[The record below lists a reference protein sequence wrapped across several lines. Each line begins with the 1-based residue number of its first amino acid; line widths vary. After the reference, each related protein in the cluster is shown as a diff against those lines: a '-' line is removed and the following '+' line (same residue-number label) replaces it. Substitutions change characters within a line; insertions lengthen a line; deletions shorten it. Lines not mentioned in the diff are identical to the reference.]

1 MTCREY
7 EPLIALY
14 VEGDLNDRDVER
26 HLAECSDC
34 RELLDDFRASQ
45 AALKE
50 LAAVDVGFLSAV
62 RSGVLAKIESRRRIA
77 WPWVAAFAAA
87 AALIVS
93 VLTLPRK
100 PTLVAKIPVPA
111 IAKLDGGADPLVRG
125 RPPGRP
131 SAIAQVARKTRR
143 SRPGGRL
150 RTRGSAPQAEPL
162 VVKMLTD
169 DPNIVIIWLV
179 DQPGD

>member
-34 RELLDDFRASQ
+34 RELLEDLRVSQ

-50 LAAVDVGFLSAV
+50 LSVVDAAFLSAV
-62 RSGVLAKIESRRRIA
+62 RSGVLGRIERRRRRA
-77 WPWVAAFAAA
+77 WPWIAALAAA
-87 AALIVS
+87 AALIVAVS
-93 VLTLPRK
+93 TAPRK
-100 PTLVAKIPVPA
+100 PPL
-111 IAKLDGGADPLVRG
+111 IAKVQGPSGGADPLVRG

-131 SAIAQVARKTRR
+131 SVIAQAAPRPKR

-150 RTRGSAPQAEPL
+150 RTRGSAPPSEPL

-179 DQPGD
+179 EQRGD

>member
-34 RELLDDFRASQ
+34 RELLGDLRVSQ

-50 LAAVDVGFLSAV
+50 LATVDAAFLSAV
-62 RSGVLAKIESRRRIA
+62 RSGVLARIADKRRIV
-77 WPWVAAFAAA
+77 WPWIAAFAAA
-87 AALIVS
+87 VVLIAAI
-93 VLTLPRK
+93 LTAPRK
-100 PTLVAKIPVPA
+100 PAL
-111 IAKLDGGADPLVRG
+111 IAKAPVTGGGTGLLA
-125 RPPGRP
+125 GRP
-131 SAIAQVARKTRR
+131 SVIAQAAPKPKR
-143 SRPGGRL
+143 SRPARRP
-150 RTRGSAPQAEPL
+150 RTAPPEPL

-179 DQPGD
+179 DQRGD

>member
-14 VEGDLNDRDVER
+14 VEGDLNDRDVEM

-34 RELLDDFRASQ
+34 RELLEDLKVSQ

-50 LAAVDVGFLSAV
+50 LAAVDPVFLSAV
-62 RSGVLAKIESRRRIA
+62 RSGVHARIERRRLTA
-77 WPWVAAFAAA
+77 WPWVAAVAAV
-87 AALIVS
+87 LIVA
-93 VLTLPRK
+93 VLTVPRK
-100 PTLVAKIPVPA
+100 PTL
-111 IAKLDGGADPLVRG
+111 IAKAPVSSGGADPLVRG

-131 SAIAQVARKTRR
+131 SVIAQAAPKFKRR
-143 SRPGGRL
+143 RR
-150 RTRGSAPQAEPL
+150 RTRESAPPL

-169 DPNIVIIWLV
+169 DPNIVIVWLV

>member
-14 VEGDLNDRDVER
+14 VEGDLNDREVER
-26 HLAECSDC
+26 HLSECSDC
-34 RELLDDFRASQ
+34 RELLEDLQASQ
-45 AALKE
+45 AALKG
-50 LAAVDVGFLSAV
+50 LAAVDAALLSAV
-62 RSGVLAKIESRRRIA
+62 RSGVLAKIERRRPVA
-77 WPWVAAFAAA
+77 WPWVAALAVA
-87 AALIVS
+87 AALIVA
-93 VLTLPRK
+93 VLTAPRQPALMTK
-100 PTLVAKIPVPA
+100 VPVSTN
-111 IAKLDGGADPLVRG
+111 GGADPLVRG

-131 SAIAQVARKTRR
+131 SMIAQAPPKAKR

-150 RTRGSAPQAEPL
+150 RTRGSAPPEPL

>member
-14 VEGDLNDRDVER
+14 VEGDLNDREVER
-26 HLAECSDC
+26 HLSECSDC
-34 RELLDDFRASQ
+34 RELLEDLQASQ

-50 LAAVDVGFLSAV
+50 LATVDAALLSAV
-62 RSGVLAKIESRRRIA
+62 RSGVLAKLERRRLVV
-77 WPWVAAFAAA
+77 WPSAAALVA
-87 AALIVS
+87 AALIVA
-93 VLTLPRK
+93 VLTVPRQPALITK
-100 PTLVAKIPVPA
+100 VPN
-111 IAKLDGGADPLVRG
+111 GGADPVVRG
-125 RPPGRP
+125 RPIGRP
-131 SAIAQVARKTRR
+131 SMIPQATRQAKR
-143 SRPGGRL
+143 SRPGGRP
-150 RTRGSAPQAEPL
+150 RTRGSAPPEPL

>member
-14 VEGDLNDRDVER
+14 VEGDLNDREVDR
-26 HLAECSDC
+26 HLAECSAC
-34 RELLDDFRASQ
+34 RELLEDLQASQ

-50 LAAVDVGFLSAV
+50 LSAVDVALLSAV
-62 RSGVLAKIESRRRIA
+62 RSGVLAKIESRRLAA
-77 WPWVAAFAAA
+77 WPWVAAFAVA
-87 AALIVS
+87 AALIVA
-93 VLTLPRK
+93 VLTVPRQPALITK
-100 PTLVAKIPVPA
+100 APVSS
-111 IAKLDGGADPLVRG
+111 IGGADPLVRG

-131 SAIAQVARKTRR
+131 SVIAEAAPKSKR

-150 RTRGSAPQAEPL
+150 RTRGSAPLL